1 MINKLEIYNLFNQV
15 DISIPFNDS
24 KAKIFISEN
33 GLGKTTVLK
42 ILYAVLSR
50 KFYKLASLEFE
61 KIHLYFDTG
70 EINIKKNDMEVYLL
84 DKKKFS
90 NEMIEIKNSLS
101 ENNFITV
108 LDSARFSTSETIKE
122 LPLMQYLFK
131 IMPKIPKSY
140 LLQLVKAYKIELD
153 NSLRLTDMKIAELFT
168 SDILYLPTYRRIE
181 EDLRMLGLDD
191 IDLLKVD
198 EIFRSGMQ
206 DIQKKIDRVLSEV
219 NSIFYKRISDEDQ
232 QQIFYCIIKSLYEI
246 NTENKDEFDFIKTAM
261 EMIYNEIETCGIESI
276 IKRLDISA
284 LGDKIGSLNKNEMLK
299 ELILDYKEIYE
310 YYQNKIKLIA
320 NFIDKCNNYLID
332 KSINY
337 SEQSK
342 TLQIVMNK
350 KCENE
355 KEENYKLNN
364 MSSGEKQIISLFSRL
379 YFDLNQP
386 GLIIIDE
393 PENSLSIEWQRKL
406 LPDIVSTTN
415 CEYLIAAT
423 HSPFIFDNELNI
435 NTVALSE
442 YIGSSR

>member
-50 KFYKLASLEFE
+50 KFYKLASLVFDS
-61 KIHLYFDTG
+61 IHLSFDTG
-70 EINIKKNDMEVYLL
+70 EIDINKKDMEGYLF
-84 DKKKFS
+84 DKTNFS
-90 NEMIEIKNSLS
+90 NEINEIKNSLS
-101 ENNFITV
+101 ENNFITL
-108 LDSARFSTSETIKE
+108 LDSARFLSSETIKE

-140 LLQLVKAYKIELD
+140 LIQLIKNNKIELD
-153 NSLRLTDMKIAELFT
+153 KSLSLTDMKIAELFT

-191 IDLLKVD
+191 IDVLKVD
-198 EIFRSGMQ
+198 EIFRSGMH

-219 NSIFYKRISDEDQ
+219 KSIFYKRISDEDQ
-232 QQIFYCIIKSLYEI
+232 QQIFFRITNSLYGI
-246 NTENKDEFDFIKTAM
+246 NTGETDDFDYIKTAM
-261 EMIYNEIETCGIESI
+261 GNIYQEIENCGIESI

-284 LGDKIGSLNKNEMLK
+284 LDDKIGTLNKSEMLK
-299 ELILDYKEIYE
+299 ELILDYKDIYE
-310 YYQNKIKLIA
+310 YYQNKINLIT
-320 NFIDKCNNYLID
+320 NFIDKCNKYLID
-332 KSINY
+332 KFIQF
-337 SEQSK
+337 SEKSE

-350 KCENE
+350 KYENDN
-355 KEENYKLNN
+355 EENYNLNI

-379 YFDLNQP
+379 YFDLNIP

-393 PENSLSIEWQRKL
+393 PENSLSIEWQRNL
-406 LPDIVSTTN
+406 LPDMFSTPN
-415 CEYLIAAT
+415 CDYIIAAT

-435 NTVALSE
+435 HTVALSE
-442 YIGSSR
+442 YIRRSK